1 MGQLNYA
8 RLQAVIQNMSAGVC
22 STDADRRIL
31 WANAAFSQL
40 TGHPLDELVGRRPLD
55 FLIGAGVDP
64 ALVATLRARLEGS
77 EPFQGELPLRRR
89 DGSSRWVHM
98 AMQPVFDADGM
109 LHEFVAVLTDVTE
122 RREADETLRRST
134 ALLEA
139 TQSTAHVG
147 GWALDVATGRLYWSA
162 ETYLIHDTT
171 PADYTPD
178 VSTAIGFYTA
188 ESAAVIEDAVRHAID
203 GREYDVEVEL
213 ITARGRRRWVRTMG
227 RPVYAQGRVVQLIGA
242 IRDVTE
248 QRAAEAA
255 LRASEARLRSM
266 VEHAPLGI
274 MLTTS
279 TGELTYA
286 NSALLR
292 MCGLTAEQA
301 RERGPILSLHPDDR
315 ERLVRNWHEARRL
328 GTPHNSTGRY
338 LRPDGSVVWWEGTT
352 APIVVDG
359 DLSAHVVM
367 VLDVSER
374 LTLERE
380 VVESVGREQHQI
392 GIELHDG
399 LGQALTGL
407 AISLESLAR
416 RAAAQGNALSPDLR
430 ELSGL
435 ASQSV
440 AACRDIA
447 EGLAPMQLARGGL
460 RNALRALAQSARS
473 MYGVEVQCS
482 VRGLG
487 ALELPTGT
495 AHQLYRIAQE
505 AISNAVRHGQARQ
518 IALRVLRLGDRL
530 QMTVVD
536 DGRGMPER
544 PSGEGM
550 GLHTMRYR
558 ARMIDA
564 ELDVDEIPDG
574 GVRVRCQMR
583 VPRALLAMAR
593 QASGSQD
600 APSPPQPPGPL
611 PQPHAARAS

>member
-55 FLIGAGVDP
+55 FLIGAGVEP
-64 ALVATLRARLEGS
+64 ALVATLRARLDGS
-77 EPFQGELPLRRR
+77 ESFQGELPLRRR

-98 AMQPVFDADGM
+98 AMQPVFDADGV
-109 LHEFVAVLTDVTE
+109 LHEFVAVLTDVTD

-139 TQSTAHVG
+139 TQSTSHVG
-147 GWALDVATGRLYWSA
+147 GWALEVASGKLYWTA
-162 ETYLIHDTT
+162 ETYRIHDTS

-178 VSTAIGFYTA
+178 VATAIGFYTA
-188 ESAAVIEDAVRHAID
+188 ESAPVIQDAVRHAIE

-213 ITARGRRRWVRTMG
+213 VTALGRRRWVRTLG
-227 RPVYAQGRVVQLIGA
+227 RPVYERGRVVQIVGA

-266 VEHAPLGI
+266 VEHSPLGI

-279 TGELTYA
+279 TGQLTYA

-292 MCGLTAEQA
+292 MCGLTAGQA
-301 RERGPILSLHPDDR
+301 RERGPILTLHPDDR

-328 GTPHNSTGRY
+328 GAPHSSAGRY

-359 DLSAHVVM
+359 DLSAHVIM

-380 VVESVGREQHQI
+380 VVESVGREQHQL

-430 ELSGL
+430 ELAAL

-473 MYGVEVQCS
+473 MYGIEVQCS

-505 AISNAVRHGQARQ
+505 AISNAVRHGQARRV
-518 IALRVLRLGDRL
+518 AVRVLRLGDRL

-564 ELDVDEIPDG
+564 ELDVDALEEG
-574 GVRVRCQMR
+574 GLRVRCQMR
-583 VPRALLAMAR
+583 LPRALLAQAR
-593 QASGSQD
+593 QAAASMD
-600 APSPPQPPGPL
+600 TAPPPPPGPV